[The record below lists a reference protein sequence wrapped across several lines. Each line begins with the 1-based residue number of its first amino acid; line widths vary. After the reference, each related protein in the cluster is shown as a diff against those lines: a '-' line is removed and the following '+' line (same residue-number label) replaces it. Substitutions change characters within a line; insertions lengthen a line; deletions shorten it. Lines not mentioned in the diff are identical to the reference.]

1 MNTRNSRRVGTSV
14 LVVLTM
20 FVLGL
25 WDSVVQAQP
34 VDVIVSEEPGLS
46 EVMPNEEFNL
56 IVSVDE
62 PIDFYY
68 FSAEVEYD
76 AENFNFLSIQTAG
89 LTVDGI
95 KAYGEVGNS
104 RIGVS
109 VSRTDTEPISDS
121 GNFLVITFRVNE
133 KADAGEFEFLF
144 NNYEIGDSNGD
155 LYPLNTIES
164 ASIEIGEGIGSAML
178 DLPEMNTVNEGELFL
193 VTGKVYASGVTS
205 DESNHNRVTAWVGT
219 DIIDSDPESWVETE
233 WKMMDWDG
241 EAESYF
247 QYSAEI
253 GLFREPGVYFI
264 ALRFQLD
271 DGDFYYAGI
280 DGFWRPDEN
289 PSAELVITESPAFRY
304 TVAGWDFAQRQLT
317 PTSSVPVNDLVDVE
331 LTGASFSGSDPVPVQ
346 SSGGITFL
354 NTNNWHTTE
363 DDPEKYISVIISTE
377 QFHEVQLS
385 SSHTSTPSGPGI
397 FEVQLS
403 LDGEE
408 WEKLENGEIDLREE
422 STVHLQ
428 GLPLPEDYHNREAV
442 YIRWLRTLDERQSGN
457 EDKISPTGAHRIGDI
472 QITGTNIEPHRVEV
486 LPGDLN
492 NDGIVNAQDVL
503 ALGTYWMSEG
513 PKPVYDFI
521 QFEPREVEA
530 WIPEPATYADANG
543 DGIVNQ
549 KDLQPIGLN
558 FGKSA
563 GQLQQVDNRG
573 QKPLVQITL
582 PELEKGQ
589 WIDLKI
595 RDSEKKKLNGF
606 SYRLSV
612 DGIDASD
619 WNVDEKL
626 PEWADAW
633 KEDNLLIEFRYKD
646 NHAYEEAISYKGRS
660 SGLEV
665 QEFVVVRIQAEARW
679 DIQPVLTL
687 EYAVFSNPAG
697 SIERLTDVDIELLA
711 MGQEQQLSELP
722 DRTLLYQ
729 NYPNPFNPTTVI
741 SYELSSAATV
751 RLDIYNIIGQH
762 ISTLV
767 QGDQTAGAHHINF
780 DATGLA
786 TGIYLYRLQANEKIL
801 SRSMMLVK

>member
-1 MNTRNSRRVGTSV
+1 MSV
-14 LVVLTM
+14 FVVLTM
-20 FVLGL
+20 FISGL
-25 WDSVVQAQP
+25 WDSVVRAQP
-34 VDVIVSEEPGLS
+34 VDVIVSKEPGLS
-46 EVMPNEEFNL
+46 EVLPNEEFNL
-56 IVSVDE
+56 IVSIDE

-76 AENFNFLSIQTAG
+76 AENFNFLSIETTG
-89 LTVDGI
+89 LTDGGI
-95 KAYGEVGNS
+95 KADGEVGNS

-133 KADAGEFEFLF
+133 KADAGEFEFHF
-144 NNYEIGDSNGD
+144 DNYEIGDSNGD
-155 LYPLNTIES
+155 LYLLNTMES
-164 ASIEIGEGIGSAML
+164 ASIEIGEGIGKAML
-178 DLPEMNTVNEGELFL
+178 VLPEVNTINEGELFP
-193 VTGKVYASGVTS
+193 VSGKVYASGVTS
-205 DESNHNRVTAWVGT
+205 DESNHERMTAWVGAASN
-219 DIIDSDPESWVETE
+219 DLDPGSWSEAE
-233 WKMMDWDG
+233 WKMMGWDD
-241 EAESYF
+241 ETESYF
-247 QYSAEI
+247 HYSAEI
-253 GLFREPGVYFI
+253 GLFRDPGVYFI

-271 DGDFYYAGI
+271 DGDFYYAGL

-289 PSAELVITESPAFRY
+289 PSAELVITEAPAFRY

-317 PTSSVPVNDLVDVE
+317 PTSSVPVNDLVHVE
-331 LTGASFSGSDPVPVQ
+331 LTGASLSGSDPVPVQ
-346 SSGGITFL
+346 TSGGITFL
-354 NTNNWHTTE
+354 NTNNWHGTE
-363 DDPEKYISVIISTE
+363 DNPEKYISVVISTE
-377 QFHEVQLS
+377 QFHEIQLS

-408 WEKLENGEIDLREE
+408 WESLENGEIDLRET

-428 GLPLPEDYHNREAV
+428 GLPLPEEYHNREAV
-442 YIRWLRTLDERQSGN
+442 HIRWLRTLDERQSGN
-457 EDKISPTGAHRIGDI
+457 GDTISPSGAHRIGDI
-472 QITGTNIEPHRVEV
+472 QITGTNMEPHRVEV

-573 QKPLVQITL
+573 QKPLARITL
-582 PELEKGQ
+582 PELDTGQ

-595 RDSEKKKLNGF
+595 RSSKKKKINGI

-612 DGIDASD
+612 DGIDASE
-619 WNVDEKL
+619 WHIDEKL
-626 PEWADAW
+626 PEWAGTW
-633 KEDNLLIEFRYKD
+633 NEENTLIEFRYKD
-646 NHAYEEAISYKGRS
+646 NHAYEEAISFQGRS
-660 SGLEV
+660 GGLEV
-665 QEFVVVRIQAEARW
+665 QEFVVVRIRAEERW
-679 DIQPVLTL
+679 DIQPVLSL
-687 EYAVFSNPAG
+687 EWAVFSNPAG
-697 SIERLTDVDIELLA
+697 SIEHLKDVDIELLL
-711 MGQEQQLSELP
+711 MDQEQQSSELP
-722 DRTLLYQ
+722 NRTLLYQ
-729 NYPNPFNPTTVI
+729 NYPNPFNPTTII
-741 SYELSSAATV
+741 SYDLSSAATV
-751 RLDIYNIIGQH
+751 RLDVFNIIGQH
-762 ISTLV
+762 VTTLV
-767 QGDQTAGAHHINF
+767 HGEQTAGAHHINF